1 MAKKILILQGHP
13 DPAGGHFCHGLAD
26 AYAEGAREGGADV
39 ETIDIAKL
47 DFPLLHSQQDY
58 MKGEDAAPEAL
69 KPAIEASRRADHFL
83 FIYPLWMG
91 TMPAMLK
98 AFLEQAYRP
107 DVALGENSKGFPKPL
122 FKGKTAR
129 VAITMGMPAIA
140 YRWYF
145 GAHSLKSFERNI
157 LRFAGVSPIK
167 ESLFGM
173 IDAMKVEGRKKR
185 LEEFKETGRKD
196 AA

>member
-13 DPAGGHFCHGLAD
+13 DPAGGHFCHGLAS
-26 AYAEGAREGGADV
+26 AYAEGAREAGADV
-39 ETIDIAKL
+39 RTIDVAKL

-58 MKGEDAAPEAL
+58 MKGEDTAPEAI
-69 KPAIEASRRADHFL
+69 KPAIEASRWADHFL

-91 TMPAMLK
+91 TMPAVLK
-98 AFLEQAYRP
+98 AFMEQTFRP
-107 DVALGENSKGFPKPL
+107 GVALGDSNKGFPKPL
-122 FKGKTAR
+122 FKGKSAR
-129 VAITMGMPAIA
+129 VAITMGMPALA

-145 GAHSLKSFERNI
+145 GAHSLKSLERNV

-167 ESLFGM
+167 ESLVGM
-173 IDAMKVEGRKKR
+173 VDAMKEEDRKKR
-185 LEEFKETGRKD
+185 LEDFKETGRKD